1 MLKSIFCWFKS
12 KKIKAIDLIFIV
24 FLLMSYITF
33 KALDSSLWLDGFNAN
48 LNIKNGY
55 ASFVNKSGDMYVV
68 ESGKQRMLKIKNDR
82 VVLTIGEEDEKT
94 FGQIENV
101 TASDDDENIY
111 VQGITWDESGYLLS
125 KETISK
131 YSANG
136 RYLKTLYTA
145 DYQGQIE
152 RKPKIFNLRYF
163 NGNVEFIRA
172 DEQGFEYVQVGC
184 EGTDCENVFVKSRYE
199 FEGAIDLIKDYSI
212 SSKTGNIYAVD
223 KRGKILVANDQGI
236 STYQDLDP
244 QVYPNCVAV
253 GSDESVYFTDL
264 KTSSISKI
272 YPKTHEIEE
281 VISKK
286 SLYGEQDVEPNRN
299 LIQTVAVNKVEF
311 GNGQRNDV
319 ISTIIDENVI
329 YSMTIDGKVLKN
341 TSCFRK
347 AYLYFVSELSAHIA
361 MIICIVSGIYLF
373 MRLVFCLL
381 FNRFKISKFIFI
393 ELVIIITTSMV
404 SLVILPLVMPAMR
417 SIFEKDLQDKLS
429 SISKIAAKTLDAE
442 KISRIKSA
450 SDFMNDEYK
459 ILSDQIRAVT
469 AGSGYID
476 SRMGAELDTFV
487 DGVATILIF
496 QDLSTGAYY
505 PVSDET
511 SKELEVIYENK
522 QSEAYRVETFEGP
535 FLISRSPI
543 FNADGDVVAVISIT
557 KDALVIEEQLSEI
570 INMTVIKILCF
581 LMFAAFFVNE
591 LIAFL
596 ESKSKYKLKI
606 QQKMGSGEVVLPTHI
621 LRLANVAFSI
631 SINLSAIFLP
641 MYTLSFYSEKLGI
654 PKMLAGSI
662 PLSINILFTTLA
674 PLISIKLFKRLGFK
688 KLTLFGAICSISSNV
703 ILSFANSYYLMTF
716 ALLINGLGFGL
727 LINVKRN
734 YLASLDEKSNEEA
747 VTECLSGRSS
757 GVFMGT
763 IIGAVLY
770 SFLEYGQ
777 VFLAAAFADIV
788 SLMFCLFLC
797 KTYVAPKFE
806 NIEGKQKTNIIK
818 FLRSKQVLAF
828 IFLIVVVWGIIFGF
842 SDYYIPIYGDAM
854 SLYEE
859 QTSIMMAAVSFS
871 AVFFGAS
878 VTSFAIKK
886 FKENAIYVAMILS
899 FLAMFLLA
907 NFNNLNIFIVG
918 LLILGVAYSF
928 GENAAANNMLKM
940 KDAQKYEIPKLLS
953 IFDLSLGIG
962 NVVGPML
969 FGMMIEAGLKQSMFI
984 FVGVAVL
991 LMFIYKV
998 FFAPK
1003 NKAV

>member
-12 KKIKAIDLIFIV
+12 KKVKAVDLIFV
-24 FLLMSYITF
+24 AFLLMSYITF
-33 KALDSSLWLDGFNAN
+33 KALDSNLWLDGFSTN
-48 LNIKNGY
+48 LNVKNGY
-55 ASFVNKSGDMYVV
+55 ASFVNKYGDMYVV

-82 VVLTIGEEDEKT
+82 VVWTIGEADEKP
-94 FGQIENV
+94 FSRIENV

-111 VQGITWDESGYLLS
+111 VQGITWDDSGYVLS
-125 KETISK
+125 KETINK

-136 RYLKTLYTA
+136 QYLKTLYVA
-145 DYQGQIE
+145 DYEGQLE

-172 DEQGFEYVQVGC
+172 DDLGFEYVQVGC
-184 EGTDCENVFVKSRYE
+184 EESDGENIVIKSRYE

-223 KRGKILVANDQGI
+223 KRGKILVANDQGV
-236 STYQDLDP
+236 STYQDLNP
-244 QVYPNCVAV
+244 SVYPNCVAV

-272 YPKTHEIEE
+272 YPTTHEVEE
-281 VISKK
+281 VLSQK
-286 SLYGEQDVEPNRN
+286 SLYGEQDLEPNRN
-299 LIQTVAVNKVEF
+299 LLQTVAVNNVEF
-311 GNGQRNDV
+311 GDGQRSDV

-329 YSMTIDGKVLKN
+329 YSMTIDGEILKN
-341 TSCFRK
+341 SSCFK
-347 AYLYFVSELSAHIA
+347 KDLAYFLPELSAYAA
-361 MIICIVSGIYLF
+361 MIICIISGIYIF

-381 FNRFKISKFIFI
+381 FNRFKISKFIAV
-393 ELVIIITTSMV
+393 ELIIIITTCMA
-404 SLVILPLVMPAMR
+404 SLIILPFVMPAMR

-429 SISKIAAKTLDAE
+429 SISKIAAKTIDAE
-442 KISRIKSA
+442 KISSIKSA
-450 SDFMNDEYK
+450 SDFMNEEYK

-469 AGSGYID
+469 AGSEYID

-505 PVSDET
+505 PVSDQT
-511 SKELEVIYENK
+511 RKKLEFIYENK
-522 QSEAYRVETFEGP
+522 QSEAYRVETFEGS

-543 FNADGDVVAVISIT
+543 FNSDGDVVAVISIT

-570 INMTVIKILCF
+570 INMTIVKILCF
-581 LMFAAFFVNE
+581 LIFAAFFVNE

-596 ESKSKYKLKI
+596 EAKSKYKLKI
-606 QQKMGSGEVVLPTHI
+606 WQQRGEEEVVLPTHM
-621 LRLANVAFSI
+621 LRLANVVFSI

-641 MYTLSFYSEKLGI
+641 MYTFSFYSEKLGI

-688 KLTLFGAICSISSNV
+688 KLTLFGAICSISSNL

-734 YLASLDEKSNEEA
+734 YLASLDEKSNQQA
-747 VTECLSGRSS
+747 SVECLSGRSS
-757 GVFMGT
+757 GVFIGT
-763 IIGAVLY
+763 IIGAFLY

-777 VFLAAAFADIV
+777 VFLAAVFVDIV

-797 KTYVAPKFE
+797 KTYVAPRCE
-806 NIEGKQKTNIIK
+806 NVEDNPKTNIIK
-818 FLRSKQVLAF
+818 FLLSKQVLAF
-828 IFLIVVVWGIIFGF
+828 VAFVVVVWGIISGF
-842 SDYYIPIYGDAM
+842 SDYYIPIYGSVMD
-854 SLYEE
+854 LYEE

-871 AVFFGAS
+871 GVFFGSAI
-878 VTSFAIKK
+878 TSFTMKK
-886 FKENAIYVAMILS
+886 FKENAIYVAMVLS
-899 FLAMFLLA
+899 FLAMLLLA

-918 LLILGVAYSF
+918 LLILGIAYSF
-928 GENAAANNMLKM
+928 GENAAVNNMLEM
-940 KDAQKYEIPKLLS
+940 KNAPKYENKKILS
-953 IFDLSLGIG
+953 VFDISLGIG
-962 NVVGPML
+962 NVLGPML
-969 FGMMIEAGLKQSMFI
+969 FGMMIEAGFRQSVLIFI
-984 FVGVAVL
+984 GVAVAL
-991 LMFIYKV
+991 IFIYKV

-1003 NKAV
+1003 SKVF